1 VLDISK
7 AALFAAALSLSVLPG
22 ALPALAQANAGPSID
37 LELEAPDAPDSDDS
51 MSLDTDGGGR
61 DEVPQ
66 FDARIEVP
74 VIAALDSSMDET
86 ALREVFTG
94 KLFEHADEL
103 ARLTATSITIP
114 KITATITA
122 EVEGET
128 VHSQMTY
135 SDIVISNVKDGHAET
150 ITIGAMDTVSDDGT
164 THYGPTEQD
173 GADIRRTLE
182 LFGIVKGDPAAPMT
196 PLYDSFHT
204 AGGQH
209 EGPLYA
215 CSYGEISVLQ
225 SVGRPV
231 KVGLEDTIAAIELLA
246 SSDGAPSEAAITT
259 VVGYVSDLL
268 RSFAG
273 GSARVDG
280 VSCTGPEDGP
290 PLTVTIDSVQSGD
303 FQPGIYPDFVVS
315 GVSVEGGELGHG
327 ALGEF
332 VFKQTDLN
340 PMLDALEAGAGALGD
355 SWFEQNWRS
364 LIPSFAGLSLAGLDL
379 DVPNPEQP
387 DSRVQAKVEAFD
399 LSLGNYRDGIPTK
412 LSIKGDG
419 IEVPL
424 PQDSTDPQVT
434 MLLAAG
440 LEKVNVSFE
449 ATGNWDEAAR
459 TIAIDTVSFSGV
471 DLGGMKI
478 SGVLGNATPQLFSAK
493 PEVATAAAL
502 ALTVKSLDVSLSDNG
517 IGAIAWPLAAA
528 EEGESDV
535 AAFRLKQAGL
545 VEGLPAQL
553 LGSTDSAR
561 QLGAALGDFIAGR
574 ASQLT
579 VSFAATDANG
589 VALPLFMVAQED
601 PSVLAGQFEVTGSA
615 H

>member
-1 VLDISK
+1 
-7 AALFAAALSLSVLPG
+7 
-22 ALPALAQANAGPSID
+22 
-37 LELEAPDAPDSDDS
+37 
-51 MSLDTDGGGR
+51 
-61 DEVPQ
+61 
-66 FDARIEVP
+66 
-74 VIAALDSSMDET
+74 
-86 ALREVFTG
+86 
-94 KLFEHADEL
+94 
-103 ARLTATSITIP
+103 
-114 KITATITA
+114 
-122 EVEGET
+122 
-128 VHSQMTY
+128 
-135 SDIVISNVKDGHAET
+135 
-150 ITIGAMDTVSDDGT
+150 
-164 THYGPTEQD
+164 
-173 GADIRRTLE
+173 
-182 LFGIVKGDPAAPMT
+182 
-196 PLYDSFHT
+196 
-204 AGGQH
+204 
-209 EGPLYA
+209 
-215 CSYGEISVLQ
+215 
-225 SVGRPV
+225 
-231 KVGLEDTIAAIELLA
+231 
-246 SSDGAPSEAAITT
+246 
-259 VVGYVSDLL
+259 
-268 RSFAG
+268 
-273 GSARVDG
+273 
-280 VSCTGPEDGP
+280 
-290 PLTVTIDSVQSGD
+290 
-303 FQPGIYPDFVVS
+303 
-315 GVSVEGGELGHG
+315 
-327 ALGEF
+327 
-332 VFKQTDLN
+332 
-340 PMLDALEAGAGALGD
+340 
-355 SWFEQNWRS
+355 
-364 LIPSFAGLSLAGLDL
+364 
-379 DVPNPEQP
+379 
-387 DSRVQAKVEAFD
+387 
-399 LSLGNYRDGIPTK
+399 
-412 LSIKGDG
+412 
-419 IEVPL
+419 
-424 PQDSTDPQVT
+424 